1 MKTPEDKAAFLK
13 SKGWEYGETRLYG
26 WVWKHRVTGP
36 GVCFGL
42 EAAYQIEVREHI
54 SERG

>member
-1 MKTPEDKAAFLK
+1 MTAFLK

-42 EAAYQIEVREHI
+42 EAAYQIEVREKI
-54 SERG
+54 STKG